1 VKRIIRILSVLLVAA
16 APLVLTSSVFA
27 ASASM
32 TLTPSSG
39 TIAIGDTISIGVYE
53 NSGAQDVNAA
63 KANLTY
69 NANVLTFVSVTSSPA
84 FSIDAA
90 TSGGNGTVNIERGA
104 LPAVTGNQ
112 LIATI
117 TFSGKASGSA
127 AVNFTGSSSVLA
139 ASGPQANQNILT
151 STNGGNYTVPSP
163 PSPPPP
169 PPTPPPTP
177 SPSPSPSPTPSP
189 TPSPRPSSPSPSPSP
204 STKPSPSPSP
214 SPRPSS
220 SSSKDSTPPV
230 ISNINITDIGISSA
244 TVSWDTNEPA
254 TSQID
259 YGITTNYE
267 LTNGNGLYVQ
277 SHKLA
282 LSYKLLNPDTEF
294 HVRVKSVDASG
305 NVATA
310 ADQTFT
316 TKAGNAILAVKVI
329 DQKNNPVEGATVT
342 IGSVHGKTDKKGTVT
357 LEGLAPGQSTVLID
371 YSGQKTSK
379 KVDIEVPTGAAQS
392 VTLSILTSKNY
403 LPIIIPSAIALL
415 VLIAG
420 AFFLRGGGSGG
431 GALPFSGSNKVFGN
445 VTGIDGSNGSGSGST
460 ISPGG
465 VVTPPPASSTPTNAS
480 KQKPKIKPGEEVNFD
495 PTDNPPP
502 PTIVRP
508 TIPPRS

>member
-16 APLVLTSSVFA
+16 APLVLTSSASA

-39 TIAIGDTISIGVYE
+39 TIAIGDTISVGVYE
-53 NSGAQDVNAA
+53 DSGAQDVNAA

-90 TSGGNGTVNIERGA
+90 TSGGSGTVNIERGA

-169 PPTPPPTP
+169 PPTP
-177 SPSPSPSPTPSP
+177 SPSPSPSP

-254 TSQID
+254 TSQVD

-267 LTNGNGLYVQ
+267 LTNGNGLYVK

-420 AFFLRGGGSGG
+420 AFFLRGGSGG
-431 GALPFSGSNKVFGN
+431 GGLPFSGSNKVFGN
-445 VTGIDGSNGSGSGST
+445 VTGIDGFNGGGTGST

-465 VVTPPPASSTPTNAS
+465 AVTPPPTSSTPTKSPQNTS

>member
-16 APLVLTSSVFA
+16 APLVLTSSAFA

-90 TSGGNGTVNIERGA
+90 TSGGSGTVNIERGA

-163 PSPPPP
+163 PSPPA
-169 PPTPPPTP
+169 PPPTP

-189 TPSPRPSSPSPSPSP
+189 NPSPRPSSPSPSPSP

-254 TSQID
+254 TSQVD

-267 LTNGNGLYVQ
+267 LTNGNGLYVK

-342 IGSVHGKTDKKGTVT
+342 I
-357 LEGLAPGQSTVLID
+357 
-371 YSGQKTSK
+371 
-379 KVDIEVPTGAAQS
+379 
-392 VTLSILTSKNY
+392 LTSKNY

-420 AFFLRGGGSGG
+420 AFFLRGGSGG
-431 GALPFSGSNKVFGN
+431 GGLPFSGSNKVFGN
-445 VTGIDGSNGSGSGST
+445 VTGIDGFNGGGTGST

-465 VVTPPPASSTPTNAS
+465 VVTPPPASSTPTKSPQNTS